1 MRSETRRLVGLARAE
16 GRGVA
21 LAVGLQVLTV
31 GAGIGLMGTSA
42 WLISKAALHPSIAVL
57 QVAIVGVRFFGILR
71 GLSRYLERLVSHD
84 VTLRLL
90 THLRVRVYRA
100 LAPLAPA
107 RLAGFRSGDLLAR
120 VLDDVETLETLYVRV
135 IGPSLSALLIAGV
148 MGAVLLPLDRAPA
161 VAALGGF
168 ALAGILVPGAVAR
181 LGREG
186 GRRLVAARAE
196 LGARLTDGVQG
207 VGEILAFGHE
217 ESHAAGVD
225 AQGRVLTAAQTR
237 LAGISALGSAL
248 AGLAADLSVVA
259 VLMLAIPAVR
269 GGELDGVQ
277 LAVVAL
283 VTLAAFE
290 GVAALPAAWQGLE
303 ATRAAARRLFE
314 LMDAPPVVA
323 EHEVPP
329 DSIPSGPGPPAPTHP
344 LLEARGLTFAYPGE
358 ERPVLRE
365 LHLRLERGRRVAVVG
380 ASGSGKSTLAH
391 LLLRFWEVPDGTL
404 WLDGRDVRTLSPAAA
419 RAAVAFSAQ
428 RTHLFTGTLRENLL
442 LALPQATEAQLERA
456 VAAAQ
461 LESLVS
467 RLPNGLD
474 TWIGEQGLRLSGG
487 ERQRLALARALLR
500 PAPILLLDEP
510 TANLDAVTERAVLEA
525 IVREGEGRATLL
537 ITHRLVFLDRF
548 DEVIVLQRGLV
559 VERGRAA
566 DLASREGPF
575 ARMLARQ
582 RATMADEAFGRPGDA
597 ATEPAPAGDD

>member
-1 MRSETRRLVGLARAE
+1 VRGETRRLAGLVRAE

-90 THLRVRVYRA
+90 THLRARVYRA

-120 VLDDVETLETLYVRV
+120 VLDDVETLENLYVRV
-135 IGPSLSALLIAGV
+135 IGPSLSALLIAVV
-148 MGAVLLPLDRAPA
+148 MGAVLFPLDRAPA
-161 VAALGGF
+161 LAALGGF
-168 ALAGILVPGAVAR
+168 ALAGVVVPGAVAR
-181 LGREG
+181 LGRDG

-225 AQGRVLTAAQTR
+225 GQGRAMTAAQTR
-237 LAGISALGSAL
+237 LAGISALGSSL
-248 AGLAADLSVVA
+248 AGLTADLSVVA
-259 VLMLAIPAVR
+259 VLVLAIPAVR

-323 EHEVPP
+323 EGGDVPHSLP
-329 DSIPSGPGPPAPTHP
+329 PQPGSPPPTRS

-358 ERPVLRE
+358 ERPVLRDLD
-365 LHLRLERGRRVAVVG
+365 LHLERGRRVALVG

-391 LLLRFWEVPDGTL
+391 LILRFWDVSEGTL
-404 WLDGRDVRTLSPAAA
+404 WLEGRDVRTLPAAA
-419 RAAVAFSAQ
+419 VRAAVAFSAQ
-428 RTHLFTGTLRENLL
+428 RTHLFSGTLRENLL
-442 LALPQATEAQLERA
+442 LALPEATEGQLERV

-461 LESLVS
+461 LGPLVS
-467 RLPNGLD
+467 RLPNALD
-474 TWIGEQGLRLSGG
+474 TWIGEQGLQLSGG

-500 PAPILLLDEP
+500 PAPVLLLDEP
-510 TANLDAVTERAVLEA
+510 TAHLDAVTERAALQEILRA
-525 IVREGEGRATLL
+525 GEGRATLL
-537 ITHRLVFLDRF
+537 ITHRVVSLEAF
-548 DEVIVLQRGLV
+548 DEVIVLQQGRV
-559 VERGRAA
+559 AERGRAR
-566 DLASREGPF
+566 DLSSGGGPF
-575 ARMLARQ
+575 ARMLAHQ
-582 RATMADEAFGRPGDA
+582 RATAALDDEAFGPG
-597 ATEPAPAGDD
+597 

>member
-1 MRSETRRLVGLARAE
+1 MRGETRRLVGLARAE

-31 GAGIGLMGTSA
+31 GAGVGLMGTSA

-120 VLDDVETLETLYVRV
+120 VLDDVETLENLYVRV
-135 IGPSLSALLIAGV
+135 IGPSLSALLIAVV
-148 MGAVLLPLDRAPA
+148 MGAVLFPLDRAPA
-161 VAALGGF
+161 MAALGGF
-168 ALAGILVPGAVAR
+168 ALAGVLVPGLVAR
-181 LGREG
+181 LGRDG

-207 VGEILAFGHE
+207 VSEILAFGHE
-217 ESHAAGVD
+217 ESHAVGID
-225 AQGRVLTAAQTR
+225 GQGRAMAAAQTR
-237 LAGISALGSAL
+237 LAGLSALGSSL
-248 AGLAADLSVVA
+248 ASLTADLSVVA
-259 VLMLAIPAVR
+259 VLFFAIPAVR
-269 GGELDGVQ
+269 SGELDGVQ
-277 LAVVAL
+277 LAVIAL

-290 GVAALPAAWQGLE
+290 GVAALPAAWQALE
-303 ATRAAARRLFE
+303 TTRAATRRLFE

-323 EHEVPP
+323 EQGVSP
-329 DSIPSGPGPPAPTHP
+329 DNLPARLGTPSPARP
-344 LLEARGLTFAYPGE
+344 LLEARGLTFIYPGE
-358 ERPVLRE
+358 ERPVLRD
-365 LHLRLERGRRVAVVG
+365 LDLRLERGRRVAVVG

-391 LLLRFWEVPDGTL
+391 LLLRFWEVPEGTL
-404 WLDGRDVRTLSPAAA
+404 WLDGRDVRTASPAAA

-461 LESLVS
+461 LGPLVS
-467 RLPNGLD
+467 RLPSGLD
-474 TWIGEQGLRLSGG
+474 TWIGEGGLRLSGG

-537 ITHRLVFLDRF
+537 ITHRLVFLDRY

-559 VERGRAA
+559 AERGRAA
-566 DLASREGPF
+566 DLASQGGAF

-582 RATMADEAFGRPGDA
+582 RSTLADEAFGRPRDPHA
-597 ATEPAPAGDD
+597 KPAPASDG